1 LEGEPEKMSLL
12 KQNKKTVLIILVL
25 LITMGISLSFA
36 LKKDEAVA
44 KFNGEAITKDELY
57 SAMVEQYGSAAVD
70 KIISEKIVASEAKK
84 QKVTVKDSELDQE
97 VETLKA
103 SYGGEE
109 AFNQALETNNTS
121 LSYLKQDLKNY
132 LTIKKLLEPEITITD
147 EEMKTYFDEN
157 KDSFAVA
164 EQIKASHILV
174 ADEKTANKVKQKLA
188 DGGDFTELAKEYST
202 DDSTKDLGGELGYFA
217 KGTMVPEFDDAA
229 FELAVGQVSKP
240 VKTEYGY
247 HIIKVE
253 AKKEAKEANYNDSK
267 AEIKATLLDQKIDSE
282 YTTWL
287 ENKKKSYDIENTLAE
302 V

>member
-1 LEGEPEKMSLL
+1 MSLL

-25 LITMGISLSFA
+25 LITMSISLSFA

-44 KFNGEAITKDELY
+44 KFNGEAISKDELY
-57 SAMVEQYGSAAVD
+57 SEMVEQYGAATID
-70 KIISEKIVASEAKK
+70 KIISEKILAAEAKK
-84 QKVTVKDSELDQE
+84 QKVNVTDSELNSE
-97 VETLKA
+97 VEKLKE

-109 AFNQALETNNTS
+109 AFNQALAGNNTT
-121 LSYLKQDLKNY
+121 LAFLKQDLKNY
-132 LTIKKLLEPEITITD
+132 LIIKQLLEPDIKITD
-147 EEMKTYFDEN
+147 EEMKAYFDEN

-174 ADEKTANKVKQKLA
+174 ADEKTANEVKQKIN
-188 DGGDFTELAKEYST
+188 DGGDFAELANEYST
-202 DDSTKDLGGELGYFA
+202 DESTKDSGGDLGYFA
-217 KGTMVPEFDDAA
+217 KGTMVTEFDDVA
-229 FELAVGQVSKP
+229 FGLAVEEVSKP

-253 AKKEAKEANYNDSK
+253 AKKKAKEANYNESK
-267 AEIKATLLDQKIDSE
+267 AEIKETLLDQKIDSE

-287 ENKKKSYDIENTLAE
+287 EDKKKSYDIENTLEE

>member
-1 LEGEPEKMSLL
+1 
-12 KQNKKTVLIILVL
+12 VL

-44 KFNGEAITKDELY
+44 KFNGEAISKDELY
-57 SAMVEQYGSAAVD
+57 SEMVEQYGAATID
-70 KIISEKIVASEAKK
+70 KIISDKILVAEAKK
-84 QKVTVKDSELDQE
+84 QKVNVTDSELNSE
-97 VETLKA
+97 VEKLKE

-109 AFNQALETNNTS
+109 AFNQALASNNTTVAF
-121 LSYLKQDLKNY
+121 LKQDLKNY
-132 LTIKKLLEPEITITD
+132 LTIRQLLEPEINITE

-157 KDSFAVA
+157 KDSFAEA

-174 ADEKTANKVKQKLA
+174 ADEKTANEVKQKLN
-188 DGGDFTELAKEYST
+188 DGGDFAELAKEYST
-202 DDSTKDLGGELGYFA
+202 DDSTKDSGGDLGYFA
-217 KGTMVPEFDDAA
+217 KGTMVTEFDDVA
-229 FELAVGQVSKP
+229 FGLAVDEVSKP

-253 AKKEAKEANYNDSK
+253 AKNKAKEANYSESK
-267 AEIKATLLDQKIDSE
+267 AEIKETLLDQKIDSE

-287 ENKKKSYDIENTLAE
+287 EDKKKSYDIENTLEE

>member
-1 LEGEPEKMSLL
+1 MSLL

-36 LKKDEAVA
+36 LKKDETVA
-44 KFNGEAITKDELY
+44 KFNGEAISKDDLY
-57 SAMVEQYGSAAVD
+57 SEMVEQYGAATVD
-70 KIISEKIVASEAKK
+70 KIIGDKIVAAEAKK
-84 QKVTVKDSELDQE
+84 QKINITNSILNKE
-97 VETLKA
+97 VEKLKA

-109 AFNQALETNNTS
+109 AFKQALESNNTT
-121 LSYLKQDLKNY
+121 LAFLKQDLKNY
-132 LTIKKLLEPEITITD
+132 LTIKQLLEPQIEITE

-157 KDSFAVA
+157 KDSFADA

-174 ADEKTANKVKQKLA
+174 ADEKTANEVKQKLN
-188 DGGDFTELAKEYST
+188 DGGDFAELAKDYST
-202 DDSTKDLGGELGYFA
+202 DDSTKDSGGDLGYFA
-217 KGTMVPEFDDAA
+217 KGTMVTEFEDVA
-229 FELAVGQVSKP
+229 FGLAVDQVSKP

-253 AKKEAKEANYNDSK
+253 AKKKAKEANYNDSK
-267 AEIKATLLDQKIDSE
+267 EEIKETLVDQKIDSE

-287 ENKKKSYDIENTLAE
+287 ENKKKRYDIENTLEE